1 MLVMADR
8 SFSLLGEGDEKH
20 KKTVLTA
27 KSKYGFLVRKTF
39 GDAYFFFF
47 FFLPVKSSFLSCS
60 RSVTGINC

>member
-39 GDAYFFFF
+39 GDDSFF
-47 FFLPVKSSFLSCS
+47 FFLPVKSSSLSCS